1 MSKLL
6 KYFLDEN
13 ALVYIISMIYDF
25 TTKICSSE
33 NINMT
38 TDYLFLNWHEAT
50 RGVGDGGGDGMGVW
64 EKYLSTYLTIY
75 IFLISMNTW
84 SPSAGVKNDGK
95 SKC

>member
-25 TTKICSSE
+25 TTKVCSSE

-50 RGVGDGGGDGMGVW
+50 RGVGDGGGDGMGVCIRL
-64 EKYLSTYLTIY
+64 LSFGLTV
-75 IFLISMNTW
+75 MNTV
-84 SPSAGVKNDGK
+84 SQIYVHLSVQCIYKL
-95 SKC
+95 